1 MQKPTFRRFQNFMLF
16 VSIFVLGFSFYI
28 EILNQLRPCPLC
40 FMQRACAF
48 LFGFLCMWGM
58 LVASVKR
65 ARVVSL
71 MQCIFAGLGLYFAA
85 RQLWLQS
92 LPLEE
97 TGQCMPGLQAMIH
110 YFSWDMILKSFFWGS
125 SDCSHVDWQ
134 WYGLSIP
141 LWSALYFV
149 LMFGTSLYVY
159 IHVLFT
165 LRQRRKF

>member
-1 MQKPTFRRFQNFMLF
+1 MQKTTYRKIQNFLLF
-16 VSIFVLGFSFYI
+16 ISIFVLGFSFYI
-28 EILNQLRPCPLC
+28 EMLNQLKLCPLC

-48 LFGFLCMWGM
+48 IFGFLCMWSM
-58 LVASVKR
+58 FVASVHR
-65 ARVVSL
+65 ARFVSL
-71 MQCIFAGLGLYFAA
+71 LQCIFAGLGLYFAS

-92 LPLEE
+92 LPAEVSE
-97 TGQCMPGLQAMIH
+97 QCMPGLQAMFH

-149 LMFGTSLYVY
+149 AMFATSVYVY
-159 IHVLFT
+159 INVFFT
-165 LRQRRKF
+165 LRQRKKF